1 MSFREQKNVSV
12 LELNSLSEEI
22 VTKYLNMSWLITS
35 QGYQQRKMC
44 WVSNADITAYA
55 CDEGFYRSSDV
66 EDCKGMYHFGHTT
79 LIMSDAL
86 IFTTILHSAK

>member
-35 QGYQQRKMC
+35 QGYQQPAQN
-44 WVSNADITAYA
+44 VLS
-55 CDEGFYRSSDV
+55 F
-66 EDCKGMYHFGHTT
+66 
-79 LIMSDAL
+79 
-86 IFTTILHSAK
+86 